1 MRSLPEDMKA
11 PYYKRVK
18 GIHEKNK
25 KTLIGHGLGIK
36 DSGPFRQDKSMD
48 KKAKSAPPGAA
59 GGGSLEED
67 ESQAGETVILFPGS
81 FKPPHKGHLSV
92 VEQLSN
98 MEGVTKVIVLISVPK
113 IAVRSDLTG
122 EQVKEIFE
130 IYANSADFGCD
141 VDFMASPM
149 PSPVAA
155 AYNFLEK
162 NDFPPNS
169 KVLLATSTAD
179 SGRFPQDKIEKYA
192 SKNPSQ
198 PSASFIEI
206 DQVLGD
212 DGEKKVSASD
222 MRAIMADPGS
232 DKEQLKKFMPDKL
245 LNSEKLKVLDI
256 LTKRETPMVEG
267 EIAQR
272 VFEEI
277 LREFLTEKKEVIC
290 NSDCE
295 SRHEGMSHDEHM
307 VFEEKDRCYRIAK
320 RKYDAFPSAYASGA
334 IVKCRQGKIWKGVNE
349 ALDSALGQQQEDN
362 TFQKVLSYLK
372 SKEYDIKEKGNSIVL
387 MTPDRQATKEEILE
401 DMLALGLK
409 FNDLAPGSSFG
420 RFEPAEKMKGSVYV
434 YLKPIE
440 RGAAGAG
447 ADYEQQVA
455 VSMQNLLPNLDVKT
469 AGFGHG
475 SDLTIKNG
483 NKELKMELKTSSGAD
498 FGQFKL
504 AFDLRNNSWKTVRTD
519 KFAENADLFQGIFD
533 NILSPHLEGKI
544 ISNVNDPVYIV
555 KNESILGL
563 QRSAN
568 TGIAK
573 QQLQKELFGNRADLT
588 LPVDAKMIQHYYS
601 KKGDSF
607 ISIEGRGLYALTEQA
622 SKDFSIPQLNDLVGK
637 ANVRFRIKPHMG
649 TTGVHSFSCALKIL
663 LNKSPA
669 KVTDQSFLNKVRA
682 YLESNTLEEMIREEL
697 ANLLQEKWS
706 AKYKRSIDCKNPKGF
721 SQRAHCQG
729 KKKNEEVQLNE
740 KCWEG
745 YTQKG
750 MKTMFGKE
758 YPNCVKKTNE
768 EVELEE
774 RKLGKPSSE
783 TNLGDWFKRKGAPGK
798 KGGWVDCNTCRD
810 GKCKPCGR
818 QDGESRSK
826 YPRCRPTPSQCKGYK
841 RRGDNLQ
848 KEE

>member
-1 MRSLPEDMKA
+1 MRNLSEDMKA

-59 GGGSLEED
+59 GGGSLEE
-67 ESQAGETVILFPGS
+67 EQEAQAGETIVLFPGS

-98 MEGVTKVIVLISVPK
+98 MEGVDRVIVLISVPK

-130 IYANSADFGCD
+130 IYANSSDFGSD
-141 VDFMASPM
+141 VDFVVSPI
-149 PSPVAA
+149 PSSVGA
-155 AYNFLEK
+155 AYDYLEK
-162 NDFPPNS
+162 NQFPPNS
-169 KVLLATSTAD
+169 KVMLATSTAD
-179 SGRFPQDKIEKYA
+179 SGRFTQEKLDKYA
-192 SKNPSQ
+192 AKNPTS
-198 PSASFIEI
+198 PSASPIEI
-206 DQVLGD
+206 DQVIGD

-222 MRAIMADPGS
+222 MRAIMADPDS
-232 DKEQLKKFMPDKL
+232 DKEQLKKFMPDRL
-245 LNSEKLKVLDI
+245 LNSEKQKVLDI
-256 LTKRETPMVEG
+256 LTKTATTQPMVEG
-267 EIAQR
+267 AIPTR
-272 VFEEI
+272 VFHEI
-277 LREFLTEKKEVIC
+277 LREFLEEKKEMIC
-290 NSDCE
+290 DSDCAMQ
-295 SRHEGMSHDEHM
+295 HEGMSHEEHL

-349 ALDSALGQQQEDN
+349 ALESTLGQQEED
-362 TFQKVLSYLK
+362 TFQKVLNYLK
-372 SKEYDIKEKGNSIVL
+372 SKEYDIKEKDNSIIL

-401 DMLALGLK
+401 DMLALGFK

-420 RFEPAEKMKGSVYV
+420 RFEPAEKMKKSVYV
-434 YLKPIE
+434 YLKPVD

-447 ADYEQQVA
+447 ADYEEQVA
-455 VSMQNLLPNLDVKT
+455 VSMQNLLPDLDVKT

-475 SDLTIKNG
+475 SDLTIKSG
-483 NKELKMELKTSSGAD
+483 DKELKMELKTSSGAD

-519 KFAENADLFQGIFD
+519 KFAENEDLFQGIFD
-533 NILSPHLEGKI
+533 NILSPQLEGKI

-555 KNESILGL
+555 KNQSILGL

-568 TGIAK
+568 TLIAK

-622 SKDFSIPQLNDLVGK
+622 SKQFSIPQLNDLVGK
-637 ANVRFRIKPHMG
+637 ASVRFRIKPHMG
-649 TTGVHSFSCALKIL
+649 ATGVHSFSCALKIL
-663 LNKSPA
+663 LSRSPV
-669 KVTDQSFLNKVRA
+669 KVTDRSFLDKVKA
-682 YLESNTLEEMIREEL
+682 YFQQPVSESSSLEEIIKQEL
-697 ANLLQEKWS
+697 HKLIQ
-706 AKYKRSIDCKNPKGF
+706 
-721 SQRAHCQG
+721 
-729 KKKNEEVQLNE
+729 
-740 KCWEG
+740 
-745 YTQKG
+745 
-750 MKTMFGKE
+750 
-758 YPNCVKKTNE
+758 
-768 EVELEE
+768 E

-798 KGGWVDCNTCRD
+798 GGGWVDCNTCRD

-818 QDGESRSK
+818 QEGEKRGK
-826 YPRCRPTPSQCKGYK
+826 YPRCRPTPSQCKGYE

-848 KEE
+848 KENG